1 MKKFYLLSFLLIS
14 FLITSNVLA
23 DLVKGKW
30 SFVKDKDYCYI
41 GSFPQKTDIPEGKTR
56 GDTYILVYRI
66 NNSNESIV
74 QIDAGYP
81 YKEGKEVEV
90 KIDNSLYK
98 FYADADTAW
107 TNDDKAVIY
116 AMKKGI
122 ELRVIGESSRGTVTN
137 DLYSLRG
144 FTVAFNKLLSDC

>member
-1 MKKFYLLSFLLIS
+1 MKKYLFIVIIFLLIVFNFS
-14 FLITSNVLA
+14 SQAKLEQ
-23 DLVKGKW
+23 GKW
-30 SFVKDKDYCYI
+30 NFTKDKDYCYI
-41 GSFPQKTDIPEGKTR
+41 GSFPQKIDIPEGKTR

-90 KIDNSLYK
+90 KIDSTLYK